1 MEEKTKPQELVKR
14 VQALLDEL
22 GLGTL
27 TAMSWD
33 SSNLV
38 DSGEFYE
45 YVIVQGAKKKN

>member
-1 MEEKTKPQELVKR
+1 MVTQTKEQELIKR

-38 DSGEFYE
+38 ESGEFYE
-45 YVIVQGAKKKN
+45 YVTIQGAKKKN

>member
-1 MEEKTKPQELVKR
+1 MATQTKEQELIKR

-27 TAMSWD
+27 KAMSWD

-38 DSGEFYE
+38 ESGEFYE
-45 YVIVQGAKKKN
+45 YTIVQGAKKKN